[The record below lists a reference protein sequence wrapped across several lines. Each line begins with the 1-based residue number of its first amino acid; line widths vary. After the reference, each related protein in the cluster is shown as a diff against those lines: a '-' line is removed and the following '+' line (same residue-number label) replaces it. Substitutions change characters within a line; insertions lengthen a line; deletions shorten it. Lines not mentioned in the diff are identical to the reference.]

1 MGKKFEKNFLI
12 LLITIGIA
20 SFFNLIR
27 KPPIKDWLIVFLL
40 KSYIASILDNLA
52 VKKGYIEYPYKLIKN
67 FDISV
72 IFSYLI
78 YPISCVYFNQTTKNS
93 NLKGILAQCLLFS
106 IPSTIAEHWIEKN
119 TKLVKYKKSWTTMH
133 SFFSIASTFLI
144 VRFLMKPIR
153 KSAEKQQL
161 E

>member
-1 MGKKFEKNFLI
+1 MGKKFERNFLL

-27 KPPIKDWLIVFLL
+27 KPPIKEWLIVFLL
-40 KSYIASILDNLA
+40 KSYIASILDSLA

-78 YPISCVYFNQTTKNS
+78 YPITCVYFNQTTRNS
-93 NLKGILAQCLLFS
+93 KLKGILVQCLLFS
-106 IPSTIAEHWIEKN
+106 IPSTIAEHWLEKN
-119 TKLVKYKKSWTTMH
+119 TKLVKYKKSWTTIH

-144 VRFLMKPIR
+144 VRFLMIPIR
-153 KSAEKQQL
+153 KSAEKHG

>member
-1 MGKKFEKNFLI
+1 MGKKFEKNFL
-12 LLITIGIA
+12 LIIIAIGIA
-20 SFFNLIR
+20 SFCNLIR
-27 KPPIKDWLIVFLL
+27 KPPSKEWLIVFLL

-52 VKKGYIEYPYKLIKN
+52 VKKGYIEYPYKLIIN

-106 IPSTIAEHWIEKN
+106 IPSTTLQNIG
-119 TKLVKYKKSWTTMH
+119 
-133 SFFSIASTFLI
+133 
-144 VRFLMKPIR
+144 
-153 KSAEKQQL
+153 
-161 E
+161 